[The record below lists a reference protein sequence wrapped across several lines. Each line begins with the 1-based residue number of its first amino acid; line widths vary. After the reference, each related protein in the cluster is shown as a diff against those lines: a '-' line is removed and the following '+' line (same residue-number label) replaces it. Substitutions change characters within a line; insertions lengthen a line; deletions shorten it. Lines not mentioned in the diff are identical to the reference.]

1 MFTEVPR
8 SDHCCHIRID
18 SSGRIRLPIEFREKL
33 GVVSGDVLV
42 MFEDHDEVRL
52 ESAARALARAQEYF
66 AGFVPA
72 DVSLVDDLVAE
83 RREEAARE

>member
-1 MFTEVPR
+1 MDTELPQT
-8 SDHCCHIRID
+8 DHCSHLRID
-18 SSGRIRLPIEFREKL
+18 SSGRIRVPVEFREKL
-33 GVVSGDVLV
+33 GVLNGDIIV
-42 MFEDHDEVRL
+42 MFADQDEVRL

-83 RREEAARE
+83 RRDEAARE